1 MTVSPE
7 DWEADCDVQL
17 DAAIAECLRQ
27 LDDKPAATAPE
38 LPGPAFDRC

>member
-1 MTVSPE
+1 MPNMYEAMTDSE
-7 DWEADCDVQL
+7 L